1 MEDYYMNHGQEKF
14 YAYILERVQH
24 GKQEEA
30 RALLEE
36 SFQKQKDKTF
46 SKEFMEEFMIRMS
59 AILKPQHIEEVQET
73 MGQFRTRYVK

>member
-14 YAYILERVQH
+14 YAFILERVRQ

-30 RALLEE
+30 KALLEE

-59 AILKPQHIEEVQET
+59 AILKPEHIEEVQET